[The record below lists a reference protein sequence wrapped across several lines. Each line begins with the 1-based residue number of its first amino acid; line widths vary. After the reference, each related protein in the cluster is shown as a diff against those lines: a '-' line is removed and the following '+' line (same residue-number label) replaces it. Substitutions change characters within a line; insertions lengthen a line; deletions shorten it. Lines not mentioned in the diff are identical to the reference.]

1 MKYSCPRSHSRL
13 AAAQTRT
20 DFPWCLIVC
29 KVHYLEQPCRPSF
42 CLSPRSFFGHQ
53 NTVLCVVSR
62 QVVSDSATPWAAG
75 SSVHGIFHPWDFP
88 GKNTGVGCHFLLQGS
103 SQPRDWTRV
112 TCIGRWILYHWATW
126 EASMSGAGCKLDL
139 LWWSF
144 RSVYKY
150 QIVMLYT

>member
-29 KVHYLEQPCRPSF
+29 KVHYLQQLCRPSF

-53 NTVLCVVSR
+53 NTVQCVVR
-62 QVVSDSATPWAAG
+62 HQVVSDSVTLWAAG
-75 SSVHGIFHPWDFP
+75 SSVHGIFQARILAWVAIF
-88 GKNTGVGCHFLLQGS
+88 FSRGS
-103 SQPRDWTRV
+103 SRPRDGTRV
-112 TCIGRWILYHWATW
+112 ACIGRRILYHWATW
-126 EASMSGAGCKLDL
+126 KATLSGAGCKLDL
-139 LWWSF
+139 LWRSF